1 MALRRIIGSIFTRG
15 PLAVQSIAF
24 KRHLPIG
31 DPVVIAEAFDQW
43 QADEIVLAD
52 ITASAEGRLVSK
64 EIITRATNYL
74 RTPLTVGGGIQTI
87 AQVEELLRSGADRV
101 FINTT
106 ARKNEKFVR
115 EAAQFFGSQCIVA
128 WIDVLDVAGKL
139 RVYDHLKR
147 STLDTPLEG
156 WMRELEQRGIGEVIL
171 HAVHADGS
179 MHGFD
184 LKLAAHASAVA
195 VPVIISGGAGG
206 TQHFEEVFRASEVA
220 GACAGNLFS
229 HSECAITTVKRGVL
243 ASTPAI
249 RTLQH
254 SAA

>member
-31 DPVVIAEAFDQW
+31 DPVVIAEAFDRW

-64 EIITRATNYL
+64 ELITRATQYL

-87 AQVEELLRSGADRV
+87 EQVEDLLRSGADRV

-106 ARKNEKFVR
+106 ARKNDKFVG
-115 EAAQFFGSQCIVA
+115 EAARFFGSQCIVA
-128 WIDVLDVAGKL
+128 WIDVLAVDDTL
-139 RVYDHLKR
+139 RVYDHLTR
-147 STLDTPLEG
+147 STLDTPLES
-156 WMRELEQRGIGEVIL
+156 WMRELEQRGIGEIIL
-171 HAVHADGS
+171 HAVHADGQ
-179 MHGFD
+179 MQGFD
-184 LKLAAHASAVA
+184 LGLAAYAADVA
-195 VPVIISGGAGG
+195 VPVIISGGAGNTG
-206 TQHFEEVFRASEVA
+206 HFATVFRASEVA

-243 ASTPAI
+243 ATTPAI
-249 RTLQH
+249 RSLH